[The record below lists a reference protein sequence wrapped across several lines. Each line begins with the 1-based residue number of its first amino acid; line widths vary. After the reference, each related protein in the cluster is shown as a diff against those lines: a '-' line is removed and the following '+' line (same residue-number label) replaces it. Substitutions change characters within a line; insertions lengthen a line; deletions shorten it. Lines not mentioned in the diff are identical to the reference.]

1 MNINVST
8 RTLRS
13 VARTSSTGSIFR
25 IAARERGASRLDNSI
40 HLGAFRFRLAL
51 RESEPLLDHI
61 KWTPLDLGVNT
72 SKIFAQ
78 DAQRNEL
85 HAAHEKHGDKER
97 RPSAREVF
105 VHHAIDDCDDDS
117 RHGDPDC
124 EKTRPDREF

>member
-105 VHHAIDDCDDDS
+105 VHHAIGDCGCACRCGAAD
-117 RHGDPDC
+117 GDESSP
-124 EKTRPDREF
+124 